1 MPFKQAAGSP
11 AGTRVSVATTHEA
24 LPGMASEWDALAI
37 GAGSPF
43 LTAEWLMAWW
53 EAYGTHTPVVLTLR
67 DDAGRLRAGAFCRA
81 TRFWLHAPANPES
94 GSWDVVAADEMARA
108 QCWRALARLGPS
120 RLQLAAMIEN
130 SHEIEVARRALRAE
144 GFRVYRRGGP
154 SSPYLVLPETWE
166 ALLRSVSRNLRSQV
180 GARLRRL
187 ERAGELRFRTVTG
200 GPELASAIDALLRV
214 EHSGW
219 KQREG
224 TSILSDPRSEA
235 LYRSFAVGAAERGWL
250 RLQLLELDGDA
261 IAADY
266 GCSFAGTAFLLKT
279 GFDERYAALS
289 PGLVLRAAVLRAA
302 IEEGC
307 RAYDFLGG
315 ADGYK
320 LRWGAEIRER
330 VVVRA
335 YSGLATLPETFV
347 DAALRPAA
355 KRLLAAARRARERT
369 RPA

>member
-1 MPFKQAAGSP
+1 
-11 AGTRVSVATTHEA
+11 VSVATTLEP
-24 LPGMASEWDALAI
+24 LRGMASEWDALAVA
-37 GAGSPF
+37 GGSPF
-43 LTAEWLMAWW
+43 LTAEWLIAWW

-67 DDAGRLRAGAFCRA
+67 DDEGRLRAGAFCRA
-81 TRFWLHAPANPES
+81 TRFGLHAPVNPAS
-94 GSWDVVAADEMARA
+94 GNWDVVAADETARV
-108 QCWRALARLGPS
+108 QCWRALARLGRS
-120 RLQLAAMIEN
+120 RLALASMIE
-130 SHEIEVARRALRAE
+130 STREIEVARRALRAE
-144 GFRVYRRGGP
+144 GFRVYRRGGT
-154 SSPYLVLPETWE
+154 SSPYLALPETWE
-166 ALLRSVSRNLRSQV
+166 ALLRGVSRNLRSQV
-180 GARLRRL
+180 GARRRRL

-200 GPELASAIDALLRV
+200 GPELASAIDTLLRL

-219 KQREG
+219 KQRQG

-250 RLQLLELDGDA
+250 RLQLLELDGEA

-279 GFDERYAALS
+279 GFEERHASSS
-289 PGLVLRAAVLRAA
+289 PGLVLRAAVLQAA

-320 LRWGAEIRER
+320 LRWGATIHKR
-330 VVVRA
+330 VVLRA
-335 YSGLATLPETFV
+335 YSGPATLPETAV

-355 KRLLAAARRARERT
+355 KRLLAAAREARER
-369 RPA
+369 RAAASS